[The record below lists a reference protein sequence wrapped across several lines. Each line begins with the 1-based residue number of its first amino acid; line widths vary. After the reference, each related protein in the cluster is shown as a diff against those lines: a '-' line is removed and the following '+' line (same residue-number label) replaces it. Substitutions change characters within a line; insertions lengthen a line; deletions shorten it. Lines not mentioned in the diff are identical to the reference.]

1 VANLMLVRAAGR
13 EREMAVRL
21 ALGAGRGRI
30 VRQLLTESAL
40 IAGLGGAAG
49 LLLGA
54 WGISGLT
61 ALVPRELLPLDQVRL
76 SGTVLIFT
84 LVVSVLTALLFGL
97 LPALH
102 AARTNLNA
110 ALKEGGRSV
119 AGSAW
124 ERARKGLLVAEV
136 GLALVLL
143 AGAGLM
149 LRTLQSLTRVDPGF
163 NTENLLTLQFSLPGR
178 TYNAER
184 RLAFFRDCQAHLEA
198 LPGVRGAAFTM
209 SLPIVESNWNSNF
222 IVADKPVPPPG
233 EAPNA
238 ALTPVSANY
247 FETMGIRLL
256 GGRVFSESEMTD
268 TLPVTVINESLARR
282 LWPGENPVGKRLKQ
296 GNAESQA
303 AWREVIGV
311 VADVKLYGMDQDA
324 PLHIYLPL
332 AQRNSSKVGLVVRT
346 AGDPLALASTVE
358 RAIHALDKDLP
369 VTSRSMDQLM
379 GNAIARQRLT
389 LALLAGFALLAL
401 LLAGVGIYGVM
412 SYAVAQRTHELGI
425 RLALGA
431 QTSNVLRLVIKH
443 GMGLAGAGVIIGL
456 AVALTLAKL
465 LTSFSA
471 LLYGVKATD
480 PTTFAL
486 ISLLLLAVA
495 LLACWIPA
503 RRATKVDP
511 LQALR
516 RE

>member
-1 VANLMLVRAAGR
+1 
-13 EREMAVRL
+13 
-21 ALGAGRGRI
+21 
-30 VRQLLTESAL
+30 
-40 IAGLGGAAG
+40 
-49 LLLGA
+49 
-54 WGISGLT
+54 
-61 ALVPRELLPLDQVRL
+61 
-76 SGTVLIFT
+76 
-84 LVVSVLTALLFGL
+84 
-97 LPALH
+97 
-102 AARTNLNA
+102 
-110 ALKEGGRSV
+110 
-119 AGSAW
+119 
-124 ERARKGLLVAEV
+124 
-136 GLALVLL
+136 
-143 AGAGLM
+143 
-149 LRTLQSLTRVDPGF
+149 
-163 NTENLLTLQFSLPGR
+163 
-178 TYNAER
+178 
-184 RLAFFRDCQAHLEA
+184 
-198 LPGVRGAAFTM
+198 
-209 SLPIVESNWNSNF
+209 
-222 IVADKPVPPPG
+222 
-233 EAPNA
+233 
-238 ALTPVSANY
+238 
-247 FETMGIRLL
+247 
-256 GGRVFSESEMTD
+256 
-268 TLPVTVINESLARR
+268 
-282 LWPGENPVGKRLKQ
+282 
-296 GNAESQA
+296 
-303 AWREVIGV
+303 VIGV